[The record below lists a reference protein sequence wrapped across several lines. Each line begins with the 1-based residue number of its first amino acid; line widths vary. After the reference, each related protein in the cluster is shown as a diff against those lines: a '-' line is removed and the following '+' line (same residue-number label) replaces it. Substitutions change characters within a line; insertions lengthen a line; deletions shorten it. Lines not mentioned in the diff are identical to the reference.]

1 MALIS
6 QFYRRSRGSLI
17 PLSLGFYLIA
27 MSLLFLSINISS
39 AYSVKKELTNIGE
52 AAINKAAHSI
62 NIPAY
67 YAQLNQFSSRK
78 RVPLDCVEASRI
90 FANLISQSLIHEKTI
105 SIESFDCN
113 LFDLAATISVSARF
127 PLDIPFFNLEQ
138 FKTFDIRSIIGAS
151 SVYIPN

>member
-1 MALIS
+1 MALIAWL
-6 QFYRRSRGSLI
+6 FARSRGSLI

-27 MSLLFLSINISS
+27 MSLLFISINISS
-39 AYSVKKELTNIGE
+39 AYSVKKELTNLGE

-67 YAQLNQFSSRK
+67 YAQLNQFSGKK
-78 RVPLDCVEASRI
+78 RVPLDCIEAGKT
-90 FANLISQSLIHEKTI
+90 FNDLIGKSSIYGKSI
-105 SIESFDCN
+105 SIERFDCN
-113 LFDLAATISVSARF
+113 LFDLSATISISARF

-138 FKTFDIRSIIGAS
+138 FKTFDIRTVIGAS

>member
-6 QFYRRSRGSLI
+6 WLSGRSRGSLI

-27 MSLLFLSINISS
+27 MSLLFISINISS
-39 AYSVKKELTNIGE
+39 AYSVKKELTNLGE

-67 YAQLNQFSSRK
+67 YAQLNQLSGTKS
-78 RVPLDCVEASRI
+78 VPLDCNEAGKTFDDLIRKSSIHGKSVSVER
-90 FANLISQSLIHEKTI
+90 
-105 SIESFDCN
+105 FDCN
-113 LFDLAATISVSARF
+113 LFDLSATISISARF

-138 FKTFDIRSIIGAS
+138 FKTFDIRTVIGAS

>member
-6 QFYRRSRGSLI
+6 WLVVRSRGSLI

-27 MSLLFLSINISS
+27 MSLLFISINISS
-39 AYSVKKELTNIGE
+39 AYSVKKELTNLGE
-52 AAINKAAHSI
+52 AAINRAAHSI

-67 YAQLNQFSSRK
+67 YAQLNQFSGKK
-78 RVPLDCVEASRI
+78 RVPLDCIKAGTT
-90 FANLISQSLIHEKTI
+90 FNDLIGKSSIYGKNI
-105 SIESFDCN
+105 SIERFDCN
-113 LFDLAATISVSARF
+113 LFDLSATISISARF

-138 FKTFDIRSIIGAS
+138 FKTFDIRTVIGAS